1 MPIRWDPLLA
11 AATARTLSGALG
23 GARTR
28 ALLLD
33 GSARRV
39 LLFLRE
45 GTLSLELHPL
55 AGWITLL
62 PAAETLPEA
71 RPLAARL
78 RGVRTL
84 ADEGSLILEL
94 ERVRGGDEGLELVIE
109 LSGNRWNALV
119 IGAKSGTIRHVLVP
133 REGGRR
139 PQLPGLPY
147 APPPSTGRLG
157 ADRPPTDSEWAT
169 LLSGLRSL
177 DAESRARTLL
187 RNLAWTSSLNVRELE
202 GADLRERWTGMTDP
216 ARWSA
221 FVVSTDRGAQ
231 PYPIPL
237 AGWPS
242 TAADDLLD
250 AFRSA
255 RAAEPDAEP
264 DATLLIPTEV
274 LGRASGHVRKLRS
287 RLDSLRRRLADTG
300 DPATERSIG
309 DLLLARFHE
318 IPAGASTVRLLDFEG
333 APVDVA
339 LDPAL
344 PVQKNAARHYDRAG
358 RMERARAELPGWID
372 EAEAEVFEWETLIST
387 VHSGT
392 LPWPEL
398 ERRLGLVGQ
407 EAQRPGQGQRPGS
420 GPTLPYHRFRSSGG
434 LEIRVG
440 KGARHND
447 ALTFRNS
454 APDDI
459 WLHARQAAGA
469 HVILRWGRRDEGPPR
484 RDLLEAA
491 ALAALNSNARHS
503 GTVPVDWTRRKHV
516 RKPRKSAPGSV
527 LPERVETV
535 FVEPDPDLP
544 RRLSPGKRPSPP

>member
-1 MPIRWDPLLA
+1 MALRWDPLLA
-11 AATARTLSGALG
+11 AATARTLSETLAGT
-23 GARTR
+23 RTR

-45 GTLSLELHPL
+45 QTLSLELHPL
-55 AGWITLL
+55 AGWITLH
-62 PAAETLPEA
+62 PAADPLPEA
-71 RPLAARL
+71 RPLAAR
-78 RGVRTL
+78 VRNIRSL
-84 ADEGSLILEL
+84 PDEGALLLRL
-94 ERVRGGDEGLELVIE
+94 ERMRGGDEDLNLVVE

-119 IGAKSGTIRHVLVP
+119 VGAKSGTIRHVLLP

-147 APPPSTGRLG
+147 APRPSTGRVG
-157 ADRPPTDSEWAT
+157 ADHPPTESDWAT
-169 LLSGLRSL
+169 LLASVR
-177 DAESRARTLL
+177 DVDPASRERTLL
-187 RNLAWTSSLNVRELE
+187 RTLAWTSSLNVRELE
-202 GADLRERWTGMTDP
+202 GADVRRRWTELTDP
-216 ARWSA
+216 TRWGA
-221 FVVSTDRGAQ
+221 FVVSTDRGVQ
-231 PYPIPL
+231 PYPIAL

-242 TAADDLLD
+242 TPADNLLD
-250 AFRSA
+250 AFRYA
-255 RAAEPDAEP
+255 RALGPDTVPA
-264 DATLLIPTEV
+264 AALLIPTEV
-274 LGRASGHVRKLRS
+274 LGRAEGHVRKLQN
-287 RLDSLRRRLADTG
+287 RLGSLRRRLADTG
-300 DPATERSIG
+300 DPSVNRSLG

-318 IPAGASTVRLLDFEG
+318 VPAGASTVRLLDFEG
-333 APVDVA
+333 RPVDVA

-344 PVQKNAARHYDRAG
+344 PAQKNAARYYDRAG
-358 RMERARAELPGWID
+358 RMERARTELPGWIA
-372 EAEAEVFEWETLIST
+372 EAEAEVLEWETLIGM

-398 ERRLGLVGQ
+398 DRRLEPQVREG
-407 EAQRPGQGQRPGS
+407 RGQRPGS
-420 GPTLPYHRFRSSGG
+420 GPTLPYHRFFSSGG

-454 APDDI
+454 APEDI

-469 HVILRWGRRDEGPPR
+469 HVILRWDRRDEGPPR

-491 ALAALNSNARHS
+491 VLAALNSNARHS

-516 RKPRKSAPGSV
+516 RKPRKSSPGSV
-527 LPERVETV
+527 LPERVQTV

-544 RRLSPGKRPSPP
+544 RRLSSGRRPSPP

>member
-1 MPIRWDPLLA
+1 M
-11 AATARTLSGALG
+11 LG

-33 GSARRV
+33 GPARRV
-39 LLFLRE
+39 LLFMRE
-45 GTLSLELHPL
+45 QTLSLELHPL
-55 AGWITLL
+55 CGWITLL
-62 PAAETLPEA
+62 PAAEPLPEA
-71 RPLAARL
+71 RPLAARV
-78 RGVRTL
+78 RSVRTL
-84 ADEGSLILEL
+84 PDEGSLLLRL
-94 ERVRGGDEGLELVIE
+94 ERTRGGDEDLDLVIE

-119 IGAKSGTIRHVLVP
+119 VGAASGTIRHVLLP

-139 PQLPGLPY
+139 PQLPGLSY
-147 APPPSTGRLG
+147 APPPSTGRIG
-157 ADRPPTDSEWAT
+157 AEHPPTESEWAT
-169 LLSGLRSL
+169 LL
-177 DAESRARTLL
+177 AEIRDSDSASRERTLL
-187 RNLAWTSSLNVRELE
+187 RTLAWTSSLNVRTLDGPE
-202 GADLRERWTGMTDP
+202 LRERWAEMTDP
-216 ARWSA
+216 SRWGA
-221 FVVSTDRGAQ
+221 FVARTDQGAQ
-231 PYPIPL
+231 PYPIAL
-237 AGWPS
+237 AGSP
-242 TAADDLLD
+242 TTPADDLLD

-255 RAAEPDAEP
+255 RELGPDAAP
-264 DATLLIPTEV
+264 AATLLIPTEV
-274 LGRASGHVRKLRS
+274 LGRAEGHIRKLRN
-287 RLDSLRRRLADTG
+287 RLHSLRRRLADTG
-300 DPATERSIG
+300 DPATERSRG

-318 IPAGASTVRLLDFEG
+318 VPVGASTVRLLDFEG
-333 APVDVA
+333 NPVDVA

-344 PVQKNAARHYDRAG
+344 PAQKNAARYYDRAG
-358 RMERARAELPGWID
+358 RMERARAELPGWIA
-372 EAEAEVFEWETLIST
+372 EAEAEVLEWEALIGK
-387 VHSGT
+387 VQSGE

-398 ERRLGLVGQ
+398 DRRLDPQVRAG
-407 EAQRPGQGQRPGS
+407 RGQRPGS
-420 GPTLPYHRFRSSGG
+420 APPLPYHRFRSSGG

-459 WLHARQAAGA
+459 WLHARHAAGA
-469 HVILRWGRRDEGPPR
+469 HVILRWGRKNEGPPR

-544 RRLSPGKRPSPP
+544 RRLSSGRRPSPP